1 MVSEESK
8 ESMVYALTLVRLW
21 RGLLVQHAKE
31 WFIAKH

>member
-1 MVSEESK
+1 MVAASTSVP
-8 ESMVYALTLVRLW
+8 SW